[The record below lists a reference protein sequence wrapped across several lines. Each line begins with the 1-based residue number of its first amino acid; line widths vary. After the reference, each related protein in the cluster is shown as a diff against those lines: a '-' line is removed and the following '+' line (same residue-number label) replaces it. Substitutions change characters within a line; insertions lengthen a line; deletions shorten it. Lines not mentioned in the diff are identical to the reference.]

1 MTIATEAMMAL
12 DAGNYQ
18 ALAAWLDRGGNLY
31 SLADN
36 GETLLHKAAY
46 RGHLH
51 MVKDLLKRG
60 ITINV
65 TDTSGFTPLHE
76 AARAGQFLVAAYLM
90 EHGADP
96 VIINKNGNT
105 AQELAREKSPE
116 LAEMISNGGLRAR
129 WRLTGDDEVTRI
141 SPKSDI
147 GYRLTE
153 IFNFSARS
161 YVLVARNMISG
172 VESLAMKNFAD
183 FSEPQ
188 LIEKAEDEFRSLG
201 GQFPEGYSQRKLDK
215 PSLLSGHRRLG
226 G

>member
-1 MTIATEAMMAL
+1 MGIATEAMSAL

-18 ALAAWLDRGGNLY
+18 GLAAWLDRGGDLH
-31 SLADN
+31 SRADN

-60 ITINV
+60 LGVNI
-65 TDTSGFTPLHE
+65 TDTGGFTPLHE
-76 AARAGQFLVAAYLM
+76 AGRAGQFLVAAYLM

-96 VIINKNGNT
+96 ELRNSSGKT
-105 AQELAREKSPE
+105 AQELAREKSIE
-116 LAEMISNGGLRAR
+116 TADMIANGGLRPR
-129 WRLTGDDEVTRI
+129 WLLTGDDEVTRI
-141 SPKSDI
+141 SPKADI

-153 IFNFSARS
+153 IFNFGARS
-161 YVLVARNMISG
+161 YVLIARNMVSA
-172 VESLAMKNFAD
+172 VESVAMKNFAD

-188 LIEKAEDEFRSLG
+188 LVEKAEDEFTRLG
-201 GQFPEGYSQRKLDK
+201 GQFPEGYSRNRLDK
-215 PSLLSGHRRLG
+215 PSLLPGRRRLG

>member
-1 MTIATEAMMAL
+1 MTIAVEAMSAL

-18 ALAAWLDRGGNLY
+18 GLAAWLDRGGDLY

-76 AARAGQFLVAAYLM
+76 AARAGQFLVAAYLL

-96 VIINKNGNT
+96 LVINKNGNT
-105 AQELAREKSPE
+105 AQELAREKSAE
-116 LAEMISNGGLRAR
+116 LAEMIANGGVRPR
-129 WRLTGDDEVTRI
+129 WLLTGDDEVTRV
-141 SPKSDI
+141 SPKAGI

-153 IFNFSARS
+153 IFNFGARS
-161 YVLVARNMISG
+161 YLLIARNMVASN
-172 VESLAMKNFAD
+172 ESVTMKNFSD

-188 LIEKAEDEFRSLG
+188 LIEQAEDAFTRLG
-201 GQFPEGYSQRKLDK
+201 GQFPDGYSQRKLDK
-215 PSLLSGHRRLG
+215 PNLLAGSRRLG

>member
-1 MTIATEAMMAL
+1 MGIATEAMSAL

-18 ALAAWLDRGGNLY
+18 GLTAWLDRGGDLY
-31 SLADN
+31 SRADN

-60 ITINV
+60 ISIKV
-65 TDTSGFTPLHE
+65 TDTSEFTPLHE

-96 VIINKNGNT
+96 LIVNKNGNT
-105 AQELAREKSPE
+105 AQELAREKSVE
-116 LAEMISNGGLRAR
+116 TADMIANGGLRPR
-129 WRLTGDDEVTRI
+129 WLVTGDDEVARI
-141 SPKSDI
+141 SPKADI

-153 IFNFSARS
+153 IFNFGARS
-161 YVLVARNMISG
+161 YVLIARNMVSAA
-172 VESLAMKNFAD
+172 ESVVMKNFSD

-188 LIEKAEDEFRSLG
+188 LIEKAEDEFTRLG
-201 GQFPEGYSQRKLDK
+201 GSFPKDYSPRKLDK
-215 PSLLSGHRRLG
+215 PSLLSGRRLG